1 MHPGIWTR
9 VSRRATNNNNQ
20 NIGKKTTDDRR
31 NSLYRLTHSIICRF
45 YSSKI
50 FVTNAQ
56 NDDLFNFW
64 DDTLYHSLEV
74 WKKYQFESYETL
86 VTILLLSCIEEWIV
100 FAGSLMGQFALA
112 FKISRMPTHDFRM
125 NCHEL
130 CTWKGSLFMNI
141 YILVNQSIYGLR
153 L

>member
-9 VSRRATNNNNQ
+9 VSRRATNNNNNQ
-20 NIGKKTTDDRR
+20 NTGKKTTDDRR

-56 NDDLFNFW
+56 NDDLFHFS
-64 DDTLYHSLEV
+64 DDTLYVSSSWSL
-74 WKKYQFESYETL
+74 KKIPNRIIWNFSHHFVEL
-86 VTILLLSCIEEWIV
+86 H
-100 FAGSLMGQFALA
+100 
-112 FKISRMPTHDFRM
+112 RRM
-125 NCHEL
+125 NCIRWKFDGSICTRIQNKSDADSWFSNELSWVMHTKRISFHEHL
-130 CTWKGSLFMNI
+130 HLS
-141 YILVNQSIYGLR
+141 QPIYGLR